1 MRADKSVCG
10 LMRVYKSRSDCV
22 EMSVRSV
29 FIDFDARLTQ
39 AVVSICK
46 TIHSN

>member
-1 MRADKSVCG
+1 MRADESECG
-10 LMRVYKSRSDCV
+10 LMYKSRSDCV